1 MSAMDLIPPPRQVK
15 ISLALEPAYNALT
28 SLYLLNSQLSG
39 FHEWVE
45 RTAAAL
51 SPEQLRTNAIVCSAA
66 MRYLDSKTWPSFLAW
81 LDALDARDPVELRNK
96 ELYMILDKAAYV
108 LEKDVADLPDR
119 ETLLSDLSVYVE
131 LAQHLAEHDEK
142 AFDAAYCKTEFELYQ
157 DPVAMQQTLVT
168 HLRAMWDEHLANE
181 WERNLPMLNE
191 SIAAF
196 ESLDYSGRS
205 AAEIFALV
213 TDRDVP
219 AKTETLIRDQERI
232 IFIPSPHIGPYVFVI
247 DHSQEHTR
255 IMFGARVPQGATVRS
270 PALNRSELVTRLSAL
285 ADDTRLRI
293 LQLVAQ
299 EGELRT
305 QEIMVELEI
314 SQSAASRHL
323 PQLSA
328 TGYLTERR
336 CEGAKCYRLNRD
348 RLEDTFKA
356 LQEFLQ

>member
-1 MSAMDLIPPPRQVK
+1 MSTMDLIPPPRQVK
-15 ISLALEPAYNALT
+15 ISFALEPAYNALT
-28 SLYLLNSQLSG
+28 SLHLLNSELSG
-39 FHEWVE
+39 FHAWAG

-51 SPEQLRTNAIVCSAA
+51 SPEQLRTNATVCSTA
-66 MRYLDSKTWPSFLAW
+66 MRYLDSKSWPSFLAW
-81 LDALDARDPVELRNK
+81 LDALSARDPEEMHNK
-96 ELYMILDKAAYV
+96 ELDMLLDKAAHV
-108 LEKDVADLPDR
+108 LEKDIADLPDR
-119 ETLLSDLSVYVE
+119 ETLLSDPSVYVD
-131 LAQHLAEHDEK
+131 LAKHLAEHNEK
-142 AFDAAYCKTEFELYQ
+142 AFDAAYCETEFELYQ

-168 HLRAMWDEHLANE
+168 HLRTMWDEYLADE
-181 WERNLPMLNE
+181 WERSLPMLNE
-191 SIAAF
+191 SIVAL

-213 TDRDVP
+213 TDRDIP
-219 AKTETLIRDQERI
+219 AKTEMLIRDQKRLT
-232 IFIPSPHIGPYVFVI
+232 FIPSPHIGPYVLVI
-247 DHSQEHTR
+247 DHSQENTR
-255 IMFGARVPQGATVRS
+255 IVFGARMPQGATVRS

-305 QEIMVELEI
+305 QEIMTELEI

-356 LQEFLQ
+356 LQQFLQ

>member
-15 ISLALEPAYNALT
+15 VSFALEPAYNALT
-28 SLYLLNSQLSG
+28 SLHLLNSKLSG
-39 FHEWVE
+39 FHQWVE
-45 RTAAAL
+45 RTAAEL
-51 SPEQLRTNAIVCSAA
+51 SPDQLSTNEVACNTA
-66 MRYLDSKTWPSFLAW
+66 MCYLDSKSWPSFSDW
-81 LDALDARDPVELRNK
+81 VDALAARDPTAMRDSELDMVLN
-96 ELYMILDKAAYV
+96 KAAHV
-108 LEKDVADLPDR
+108 LEKNIADLPDR
-119 ETLLSDLSVYVE
+119 ETLLSDLSTYME
-131 LAQHLAEHDEK
+131 LMKHLVEHDEK
-142 AFDAAYCKTEFELYQ
+142 ALDAAYCRTEFGMYQ
-157 DPVAMQQTLVT
+157 DPVAMQHKLVT
-168 HLRAMWDEHLANE
+168 HFRAMWDEHLADE
-181 WERNLPMLNE
+181 WVRNLPILNE

-196 ESLDYSGRS
+196 QSLDYSGRS

-219 AKTETLIRDQERI
+219 AKVETVIQDQERI
-232 IFIPSPHIGPYVFVI
+232 TFIPSPHIGPYVLVI

-255 IMFGARVPQGATVRS
+255 IMFGARMPQEATIRS
-270 PALNRSELVTRLSAL
+270 PALNRSELVTRLNAL

-305 QEIMVELEI
+305 QEIMTELEI

-356 LQEFLQ
+356 LQQFLQ